1 MHFLKNLEHLY
12 QLTANHLRG
21 VHVCFWA
28 DGSVEKNGK
37 GIHLPTTRAQ
47 CVYTIL
53 EDYVLC
59 SLRWQIS
66 NQWDYEC
73 YKLV

>member
-1 MHFLKNLEHLY
+1 M
-12 QLTANHLRG
+12 
-21 VHVCFWA
+21 CFWA

-37 GIHLPTTRAQ
+37 GIHLPTTWAQ